1 MPVINTNI
9 NSIVSQNATNRS
21 DRAMTNTME
30 KLSTGFRI
38 NKSGDDAAGLAVSTK
53 MTAQQRGTYQAARN
67 ISDAVAMVQT
77 ADGALREVSSI
88 MQRMRE
94 LAVQGATETY
104 SPADLALMD
113 TEYQQLEAEI
123 TRIVDQTKWNK
134 MDLLNGDGPGDSAG
148 QGGVFIIQ
156 VGADNSQTMT
166 VTIGNLQITS
176 AAGSDLLSDLEGLAV
191 SSQASAA
198 AAITSID
205 NAFTDLADKRAD
217 LGAYMNRLGHA
228 LGNAEVFA
236 ANMADSNSRILDT
249 DYAKEMT
256 EFSRAQ
262 IVRQAGMAM
271 LSQANAIPN
280 QVLQLLQ

>member
-21 DRAMTNTME
+21 DRAMTTTME
-30 KLSTGFRI
+30 KLSTGYRI

-53 MTAQQRGTYQAARN
+53 MTAQIKGTYQAARN

-104 SPADLALMD
+104 SPADLLLMD

-134 MDLLNGDGPGDSAG
+134 MDLLNGAGPSGAATD
-148 QGGVFIIQ
+148 GVFVVQ
-156 VGADNSQTMT
+156 LGADNGQTLNI
-166 VTIGNLQITS
+166 TIGDLQVTS
-176 AAGSDLLSDLEGLAV
+176 GGGASLLSDLEGLAV

-228 LGNAEVFA
+228 LGNAETFA
-236 ANMADSNSRILDT
+236 ANMSDSNSRIVDT

-256 EFSRAQ
+256 EFAKSQ

-271 LSQANAIPN
+271 LTQANAIPN

>member
-1 MPVINTNI
+1 MPVVNTNI
-9 NSIVSQNATNRS
+9 NSIVAQNATNKS
-21 DRAMTNTME
+21 DRSMTKTME

-53 MTAQQRGTYQAARN
+53 MTAQIRGTNQAARN
-67 ISDAVAMVQT
+67 ISDAIALVQT
-77 ADGALREVSSI
+77 ADGAAKEISAI

-104 SPADLALMD
+104 STNDLQLMD

-123 TRIVDQTKWNK
+123 ERIVDQTKWNK
-134 MDLLNGDGPGDSAG
+134 MSLFDGNGPNVATSSSAAF
-148 QGGVFIIQ
+148 QIQ
-156 VGADNSQTMT
+156 VGSDNGQSMT
-166 VTIGNLQITS
+166 VTVGNLTID
-176 AAGSDLLSDLEGLAV
+176 AGSLGDLSLAGV
-191 SSQASAA
+191 STQTSASAA
-198 AAITSID
+198 ITAID
-205 NAFTDLADKRAD
+205 NAFENLATIRAD
-217 LGAYMNRLGHA
+217 YGSFMNRLGHS
-228 LGNAEVFA
+228 LNNAEVFS
-236 ANMADSNSRILDT
+236 ANMADANSRLLDT

-256 EFSRAQ
+256 EFAKAQ

>member
-1 MPVINTNI
+1 MPVVNTNI
-9 NSIVSQNATNRS
+9 NSIVAQNATNKS
-21 DRAMTNTME
+21 DRSMTKTME

-53 MTAQQRGTYQAARN
+53 MTAQIRGTNQAARN
-67 ISDAVAMVQT
+67 ISDAIALVQT
-77 ADGALREVSSI
+77 ADGAAKEISAI

-104 SPADLALMD
+104 STNDLQLMD

-123 TRIVDQTKWNK
+123 ERIVDQTKWNK
-134 MDLLNGDGPGDSAG
+134 MSLFDGNGPNAATSSSAAF
-148 QGGVFIIQ
+148 QIQ
-156 VGADNSQTMT
+156 VGSDNGQFMT
-166 VTIGNLQITS
+166 VTIGNLTID
-176 AAGSDLLSDLEGLAV
+176 AGSLGDLSLAGV
-191 SSQASAA
+191 STQTSASAA
-198 AAITSID
+198 ITAID
-205 NAFTDLADKRAD
+205 NAFENLATIRAD
-217 LGAYMNRLGHA
+217 YGSFMNRLGHS
-228 LGNAEVFA
+228 LNNAEVFS
-236 ANMADSNSRILDT
+236 ANMSDANSRLLDT

-256 EFSRAQ
+256 EFAKAQ

>member
-21 DRAMTNTME
+21 DRSLTPTME
-30 KLSTGFRI
+30 KLSTGYRI

-53 MTAQQRGTYQAARN
+53 MTAQVRGTYQAARN

-77 ADGALREVSSI
+77 ADGALREVSAV

-104 SPADLALMD
+104 SPDDLALMD

-134 MDLLNGDGPGDSAG
+134 MDLLNGAGPSGTATDGAF
-148 QGGVFIIQ
+148 VIH
-156 VGADNSQTMT
+156 VGADSAQTLD
-166 VTIGNLQITS
+166 VTIGSLEISTAS
-176 AAGSDLLSDLEGLAV
+176 YALLSDLEGLSV
-191 SSQASAA
+191 DSQVSAA
-198 AAITSID
+198 NAISKID
-205 NAFTDLADKRAD
+205 DAFTDLADKRAE

-228 LGNAEVFA
+228 LGNAEIFS
-236 ANMADSNSRILDT
+236 ANMSDSNSRILDT

-271 LSQANAIPN
+271 LSQANAIPS
-280 QVLQLLQ
+280 QILQILQ

>member
-30 KLSTGFRI
+30 KLSTGYRI

-53 MTAQQRGTYQAARN
+53 MTAQVRGTYQAARN

-77 ADGALREVSSI
+77 ADGALREVSAV

-104 SPADLALMD
+104 SPDDLALMD

-134 MDLLNGDGPGDSAG
+134 MDLLNGAGPGNSLG
-148 QGGVFIIQ
+148 QGGVFTVQ
-156 VGADNSQTMT
+156 LGADNGQTLD

-176 AAGSDLLSDLEGLAV
+176 TEGSDLLSDLEGLAV

-228 LGNAEVFA
+228 LGNAETFA
-236 ANMADSNSRILDT
+236 ANMSDSNSRIVDT

-256 EFSRAQ
+256 EFARAQ

-271 LSQANAIPN
+271 LSQANAIPS
-280 QVLQLLQ
+280 QVLQILQ

>member
-1 MPVINTNI
+1 MPVINTNV
-9 NSIVSQNATNRS
+9 NSLVSQNATNRS

-30 KLSTGFRI
+30 KLSTGYRI

-53 MTAQQRGTYQAARN
+53 MNSQIRGTYQAARN
-67 ISDAVAMVQT
+67 ISDGIAMVQT
-77 ADGALREVSSI
+77 ADGALREVSAI

-104 SPADLALMD
+104 SPDDLALMD
-113 TEYQQLEAEI
+113 TEYQQLESEI

-134 MDLLNGDGPGDSAG
+134 MDLINGNGPSGAG
-148 QGGVFIIQ
+148 TTGEFILQ
-156 VGADNSQTMT
+156 LGADNGQTLT
-166 VTIGNLQITS
+166 VTIGNLEIDS
-176 AAGSDLLSDLEGLAV
+176 SVAGALLSDLDSLTV

-198 AAITSID
+198 AAITGID

-217 LGAYMNRLGHA
+217 LGAYMNRLSNA
-228 LGNAEVFA
+228 LGNAETFA
-236 ANMADSNSRILDT
+236 ANMADSNSRIVDT

-256 EFSRAQ
+256 EFARAQ

>member
-1 MPVINTNI
+1 MPAINTNI

-21 DRAMTNTME
+21 DRAMTTTME
-30 KLSTGFRI
+30 KLSTGYRI

-53 MTAQQRGTYQAARN
+53 MTAQIKGTYQASRN

-77 ADGALREVSSI
+77 ADGALKEVSSI

-104 SPADLALMD
+104 SPADLLLMD
-113 TEYQQLEAEI
+113 TEYQQLEKEI
-123 TRIVDQTKWNK
+123 TRIVTQTKWNK
-134 MDLLNGDGPGDSAG
+134 MDLLNGKGPSGTATNG
-148 QGGVFIIQ
+148 AFIVQ
-156 VGADNSQTMT
+156 LGADNGQTLNIT
-166 VTIGNLQITS
+166 VGDMSVSS
-176 AAGSDLLSDLEGLAV
+176 ASYAVLSDLNGLAV

-198 AAITSID
+198 AAITKID

-228 LGNAEVFA
+228 LGNAEIFS
-236 ANMADSNSRILDT
+236 ANMADSNSRIVDT

-256 EFSRAQ
+256 EFARAQ

-271 LSQANAIPN
+271 LSQANAIPS
-280 QVLQLLQ
+280 QVLQILQ

>member
-30 KLSTGFRI
+30 KLSTGYRI

-53 MTAQQRGTYQAARN
+53 MTAQIKGTNQAARN

-77 ADGALREVSSI
+77 ADGALREVSAL

-134 MDLLNGDGPGDSAG
+134 MDLLNGAGPSGTATDGAF
-148 QGGVFIIQ
+148 VIH
-156 VGADNSQTMT
+156 VGADNAQTLN
-166 VTIGNLQITS
+166 VTIGSLEISTAS
-176 AAGSDLLSDLEGLAV
+176 YAVLSDLEGLSV
-191 SSQASAA
+191 DSQVSAA
-198 AAITSID
+198 NAISKID
-205 NAFTDLADKRAD
+205 DAFTDLADKRAD

-228 LGNAEVFA
+228 LGNAETFA
-236 ANMADSNSRILDT
+236 ANMSDSNSRILDT

-271 LSQANAIPN
+271 LSQANAIPS
-280 QVLQLLQ
+280 QILQILQ

>member
-1 MPVINTNI
+1 MPVVNTNV
-9 NSIVSQNATNRS
+9 NSIVAQNATNKS
-21 DRAMTNTME
+21 DRAMTKTME

-53 MTAQQRGTYQAARN
+53 MTAQIRGTNQAGRN
-67 ISDAVAMVQT
+67 ISDAIALVQT
-77 ADGALREVSSI
+77 ADGATREISAI

-104 SPADLALMD
+104 STDDLALMD

-123 TRIVDQTKWNK
+123 QRIVDQTKWNK
-134 MDLLNGDGPGDSAG
+134 MELLDGSGGSGGAG
-148 QGGVFIIQ
+148 AFIIQ
-156 VGADNSQTMT
+156 VGSDNAQGMT
-166 VTIGNLQITS
+166 VTIGNLDI
-176 AAGSDLLSDLEGLAV
+176 AAGSLGCLGGLDV
-191 SSQASAA
+191 TTQ
-198 AAITSID
+198 D
-205 NAFTDLADKRAD
+205 NASRAIVDIDGAFQTLATIRAD
-217 LGAYMNRLGHA
+217 YGSYMNRLAHS
-228 LGNAEVFA
+228 LNNAEVFS
-236 ANMADSNSRILDT
+236 ANMADSNSRLMDT

-256 EFSRAQ
+256 EFARSQ

>member
-21 DRAMTNTME
+21 DRAMTTTME
-30 KLSTGFRI
+30 KLSTGYRI

-53 MTAQQRGTYQAARN
+53 MTAQIKGTYQAARN

-134 MDLLNGDGPGDSAG
+134 MDLLNGAGPSDAAGD
-148 QGGVFIIQ
+148 GVFVVQ
-156 VGADNSQTMT
+156 LGADNGQTLNVT
-166 VTIGNLQITS
+166 VGDIQITS
-176 AAGSDLLSDLEGLAV
+176 AGGASLLSDLEGLAV

-228 LGNAEVFA
+228 LGNAETFA
-236 ANMADSNSRILDT
+236 ANMADSNSRIVDT

-256 EFSRAQ
+256 EFARSQ

>member
-21 DRAMTNTME
+21 DRTMTTTME
-30 KLSTGFRI
+30 KLSTGYRI

-53 MTAQQRGTYQAARN
+53 MTSQIRGTNQAARN
-67 ISDAVAMVQT
+67 ISDGIAMIQT
-77 ADGALREVSSI
+77 ADGALREVSDI

-104 SPADLALMD
+104 SPDDLVLMD

-134 MDLLNGDGPGDSAG
+134 MDLLNGGGPDGSQTDGAF
-148 QGGVFIIQ
+148 VLQ
-156 VGADNSQTMT
+156 VGADNEQTLL
-166 VTIGNLQITS
+166 VTIGSLEVSN
-176 AAGSDLLSDLEGLAV
+176 AAYALLSDLDGLTV
-191 SSQASAA
+191 SSQVSAA
-198 AAITSID
+198 AAITKID
-205 NAFTDLADKRAD
+205 DAFTDLADKRAD

-228 LGNAEVFA
+228 LGNAEIFS
-236 ANMADSNSRILDT
+236 ANMSDSNSRIVDT

-256 EFSRAQ
+256 EFARAQ

-271 LSQANAIPN
+271 LSQANAIPS
-280 QVLQLLQ
+280 QILQILQ

>member
-30 KLSTGFRI
+30 KLSTGYRI

-53 MTAQQRGTYQAARN
+53 MTAQVRGTYQAARN

-77 ADGALREVSSI
+77 ADGALREVSAV

-104 SPADLALMD
+104 SPDDLALMD

-134 MDLLNGDGPGDSAG
+134 MDLLNGAGPSGTATDGAF
-148 QGGVFIIQ
+148 VIH
-156 VGADNSQTMT
+156 VGADNAQTLN
-166 VTIGNLQITS
+166 VTIGSLEISTAS
-176 AAGSDLLSDLEGLAV
+176 YALLSDLEGLSV
-191 SSQASAA
+191 DSQVSAA
-198 AAITSID
+198 NAISKID
-205 NAFTDLADKRAD
+205 DAFTDLADKRAD

-228 LGNAEVFA
+228 LGNAETFA
-236 ANMADSNSRILDT
+236 ANMSDSNSRILDT

>member
-1 MPVINTNI
+1 MPVVNTNV
-9 NSIVSQNATNRS
+9 NSIVAQNATNKS
-21 DRAMTNTME
+21 DRAMTKTME

-53 MTAQQRGTYQAARN
+53 MTAQIRGTNQAARN
-67 ISDAVAMVQT
+67 ISDAIALVQT
-77 ADGALREVSSI
+77 ADGAAKEISAI

-104 SPADLALMD
+104 STADLQLMD

-134 MDLLNGDGPGDSAG
+134 MTLFDGNGPNTATSSSAAFQIQIGSDNG
-148 QGGVFIIQ
+148 Q
-156 VGADNSQTMT
+156 SMT
-166 VTIGNLQITS
+166 VTVGNLTID
-176 AAGSDLLSDLEGLAV
+176 AGSLGDLSLAGV
-191 SSQASAA
+191 STQTSASAA
-198 AAITSID
+198 ISAID
-205 NAFTDLADKRAD
+205 NAFENLATIRAD
-217 LGAYMNRLGHA
+217 YGSFMNRLGHS
-228 LGNAEVFA
+228 LNNAEVFS
-236 ANMADSNSRILDT
+236 ANMSDANSRLMDT

-256 EFSRAQ
+256 EFAKSQ

-271 LSQANAIPN
+271 LTQANAIPN

>member
-30 KLSTGFRI
+30 KLSTGYRI

-53 MTAQQRGTYQAARN
+53 MTAQIKGTYQAARN

-77 ADGALREVSSI
+77 ADGALREVSAI

-104 SPADLALMD
+104 SPDDLALMD

-123 TRIVDQTKWNK
+123 TRIVDQSKWNK
-134 MDLLNGDGPGDSAG
+134 MDLLNGAGPSGTATDGA
-148 QGGVFIIQ
+148 FIVQ
-156 VGADNSQTMT
+156 VGADNAQTLNI
-166 VTIGNLQITS
+166 TIGSLEISTAS
-176 AAGSDLLSDLEGLAV
+176 YAILSDLEGLSV
-191 SSQASAA
+191 DSQVSAA
-198 AAITSID
+198 NAITKID
-205 NAFTDLADKRAD
+205 DAFTDLADKRAD

-228 LGNAEVFA
+228 LGNAETFA
-236 ANMADSNSRILDT
+236 ANMSDSNSRILDT

>member
-1 MPVINTNI
+1 MPVINTNV

-21 DRAMTNTME
+21 DRSMTNTME
-30 KLSTGFRI
+30 KLSTGYRI

-53 MTAQQRGTYQAARN
+53 MTAQVRGTYQAQRN

-77 ADGALREVSSI
+77 ADGALREISAV

-104 SPADLALMD
+104 STDDLALMD

-123 TRIVDQTKWNK
+123 TRIVDQTKWNR
-134 MDLLNGDGPGDSAG
+134 MDLINGNGPSGTATD
-148 QGGVFIIQ
+148 GVFVVQ
-156 VGADNSQTMT
+156 LGADNGQTINI
-166 VTIGNLQITS
+166 TIGNLEIDSTVS
-176 AAGSDLLSDLEGLAV
+176 GALLTDLDAQAV

-198 AAITSID
+198 AAITAID

-217 LGAYMNRLGHA
+217 LGAYMNRLSHA
-228 LGNAEVFA
+228 LGNAENFA
-236 ANMADSNSRILDT
+236 ANMADSNSRIVDT

-256 EFSRAQ
+256 EFARAQ

>member
-1 MPVINTNI
+1 MPVVNTNI
-9 NSIVSQNATNRS
+9 NSIVAQNATNKS
-21 DRAMTNTME
+21 DRAMTKTME

-53 MTAQQRGTYQAARN
+53 MTAQIRGTNQAARN
-67 ISDAVAMVQT
+67 ISDAIALVQT
-77 ADGALREVSSI
+77 ADGATKEISAI

-104 SPADLALMD
+104 STNDLQLMD

-134 MDLLNGDGPGDSAG
+134 MSLFDGNGPNAATSSSAAF
-148 QGGVFIIQ
+148 QIQ
-156 VGADNSQTMT
+156 VGSDNGQAMT
-166 VTIGNLQITS
+166 VTIGNLTID
-176 AAGSDLLSDLEGLAV
+176 AGSLGDLSLAGV
-191 SSQASAA
+191 STQTSASAA
-198 AAITSID
+198 ITAID
-205 NAFTDLADKRAD
+205 NAFTQLATIRAD
-217 LGAYMNRLGHA
+217 YGSFMNRLGHS
-228 LGNAEVFA
+228 LNNAEVFS
-236 ANMADSNSRILDT
+236 ANMSDANSRLLDT

-256 EFSRAQ
+256 EFAKSQ

>member
-1 MPVINTNI
+1 MPVVNTNI
-9 NSIVSQNATNRS
+9 NSIVAQNATNQS
-21 DRAMTNTME
+21 DRAMTKNME

-53 MTAQQRGTYQAARN
+53 MTAQIRGTNQAGRN
-67 ISDAVAMVQT
+67 ISDAIALVQT
-77 ADGALREVSSI
+77 ADGAAKEISSI

-104 SPADLALMD
+104 STADLALMD

-134 MDLLNGDGPGDSAG
+134 MNHFDGNGPNAATSSSAAF
-148 QGGVFIIQ
+148 QIQ
-156 VGADNSQTMT
+156 VGSDNGQSMT
-166 VTIGNLQITS
+166 VTVGNLTIDAGSLGDLSLAGVSTQTS
-176 AAGSDLLSDLEGLAV
+176 AS
-191 SSQASAA
+191 

-205 NAFTDLADKRAD
+205 NAFENLATIRAD
-217 LGAYMNRLGHA
+217 YGSFMNRLGHS
-228 LGNAEVFA
+228 LNNAEVFS
-236 ANMADSNSRILDT
+236 ANMSDANSRLMDT

-256 EFSRAQ
+256 EFAKSQ

-271 LSQANAIPN
+271 LTQANAIPN